1 MNPPPPGR
9 ACGSAGSWVVFVCG
23 LTLGGGAKPEKLPT
37 EKPPETSVSLLPPG
51 PGWGIGQGGRFS
63 CFSQACLGEAVP
75 GVNIKLV
82 KVTAKLPYRI
92 RGLLKAVCPRPQSTP
107 CTTMTGLL
115 KRKFDQLDEDN
126 SSVSSSSSSSG
137 CQSRSCSPSSSVSR
151 AWDSEEEGP
160 WDHMPLPDRDFCGPP
175 LSILKRARRE
185 RPGRVAFDGITV
197 FYFPRCQ
204 GFTSVPSRGGCTL
217 GMAPRH
223 SACRRFSLAEF
234 AQEQARARREKLR
247 QRLKEEKLEML
258 QWKLSAAGVP
268 KTEAGLPPAVDAID
282 DASVEEDLAVAV
294 AGGRLEEVSFPQ
306 PYPARRRQALL
317 RASGVRRIDRE
328 EKRELLALRQSRE
341 DCGCHCD
348 RVCDPETCSCS
359 LAGIKCQMDH
369 TAFPCGCCKEGCENP
384 MGRVEFN
391 QARVQTHFIHTLTRL
406 QLEQEAESFREL
418 EAPAQGSPPSPS
430 EQALVPTF
438 PLAKPTMSNELGDS
452 CSSDMTDSSTASSS
466 ASGASEAP
474 DCPTHPGLPGSGF
487 QPDVDDDSLA
497 RILSFSDSDLGGE
510 EEEEEEEGRAG
521 NLDSLGCFHP
531 ADIFG
536 TGDPGGLA
544 SWTHSYSGCSFA
556 SGILDENAN
565 LDASCFLNGGLE
577 GSREGSLPGTS
588 VPPGMDAGQSSSVD
602 LSLSSCDSFELLQ
615 ALPDYSLGPHYTSQ
629 KVSGGL
635 DNIEAPHFPL
645 PGPCPPGDAS
655 TCFLESLMGLSEP
668 AAEALDPFIDSQ
680 FEDAAPASLMEPVP
694 V

>member
-1 MNPPPPGR
+1 MR
-9 ACGSAGSWVVFVCG
+9 ILAGS
-23 LTLGGGAKPEKLPT
+23 
-37 EKPPETSVSLLPPG
+37 PPAA
-51 PGWGIGQGGRFS
+51 
-63 CFSQACLGEAVP
+63 ACLPLRVFSFP
-75 GVNIKLV
+75 FQ
-82 KVTAKLPYRI
+82 
-92 RGLLKAVCPRPQSTP
+92 AVCPRPQSTP

-115 KRKFDQLDEDN
+115 KRKFDQLVEDN

-160 WDHMPLPDRDFCGPP
+160 WDHMPLPDHDFCGPRSCTP

-223 SACRRFSLAEF
+223 SVCRRFSLAEF

-247 QRLKEEKLEML
+247 QRLKEEKLEL
-258 QWKLSAAGVP
+258 QQWKLSAAGVP
-268 KTEAGLPPAVDAID
+268 RAEAGPPPAADAID

-294 AGGRLEEVSFPQ
+294 AGGRLEEVSFLQ

-328 EKRELLALRQSRE
+328 EKRELQALRQSRE

-359 LAGIKCQMDH
+359 LAGIKCQVWWPDQAAMGNLSRGTCLHSTEFSLVPLLSLQMDH

-418 EAPAQGSPPSPS
+418 EAPAQGSPPSPG

-438 PLAKPTMSNELGDS
+438 PLAKPTMSNELGDNS

-466 ASGASEAP
+466 ASGASEVP

-487 QPDVDDDSLA
+487 QPGVDDGSLA

-510 EEEEEEEGRAG
+510 EEEEEEEGSVG
-521 NLDSLGCFHP
+521 NLDNLSCFHP

-536 TGDPGGLA
+536 TSDPGGLA
-544 SWTHSYSGCSFA
+544 SWTHSYSGCSFS

-565 LDASCFLNGGLE
+565 LDASCLLNGGLE

-602 LSLSSCDSFELLQ
+602 LSLSSCDSFELFQ

-645 PGPCPPGDAS
+645 PGSYPPGDAS

>member
-1 MNPPPPGR
+1 MTL
-9 ACGSAGSWVVFVCG
+9 AGS
-23 LTLGGGAKPEKLPT
+23 
-37 EKPPETSVSLLPPG
+37 PPACHLELSHSHSRLSV
-51 PGWGIGQGGRFS
+51 
-63 CFSQACLGEAVP
+63 
-75 GVNIKLV
+75 
-82 KVTAKLPYRI
+82 
-92 RGLLKAVCPRPQSTP
+92 PRPQSTSG
-107 CTTMTGLL
+107 TTMTGLL

-126 SSVSSSSSSSG
+126 SLVSSSSSSSSSG
-137 CQSRSCSPSSSVSR
+137 CQSRSCSPSSSSSVSR

-160 WDHMPLPDRDFCGPP
+160 WDQMPLPDRDFCGPRSFTP

-223 SACRRFSLAEF
+223 SACRHFSLAEF
-234 AQEQARARREKLR
+234 AQEQARARHEKLR

-268 KTEAGLPPAVDAID
+268 KAEAGLPPAVDAID

-294 AGGRLEEVSFPQ
+294 AGGRLEEVSFLQ
-306 PYPARRRQALL
+306 PYPARRRRALL

-328 EKRELLALRQSRE
+328 EKRELQALRQSRE

-348 RVCDPETCSCS
+348 RICDPETCSCS

-369 TAFPCGCCKEGCENP
+369 TAFPCGCCREGCENP

-418 EAPAQGSPPSPS
+418 EAPAQGSPPSPG
-430 EQALVPTF
+430 EQALVPAF
-438 PLAKPTMSNELGDS
+438 PLAKPPMNNELGDNS

-466 ASGASEAP
+466 ASGTSEAP
-474 DCPTHPGLPGSGF
+474 DGPTHPGLPGPGF
-487 QPDVDDDSLA
+487 QPGVDDDSLA

-510 EEEEEEEGRAG
+510 EEEEEEGSVG
-521 NLDSLGCFHP
+521 NLDNLSCFHP

-536 TGDPGGLA
+536 TSDPGGLA
-544 SWTHSYSGCSFA
+544 SWTHSYSGCSFT

-577 GSREGSLPGTS
+577 GSREGSLPGNL
-588 VPPGMDAGQSSSVD
+588 VPPSMDAGQSSSVD

-629 KVSGGL
+629 KVSDSL
-635 DNIEAPHFPL
+635 DHIEAPHFPL
-645 PGPCPPGDAS
+645 PGLSPPGDAS
-655 TCFLESLMGLSEP
+655 NCFLESLMGFSEP
-668 AAEALDPFIDSQ
+668 VAEALDPFIDSQ
-680 FEDAAPASLMEPVP
+680 FEDTVPASLMEPVL